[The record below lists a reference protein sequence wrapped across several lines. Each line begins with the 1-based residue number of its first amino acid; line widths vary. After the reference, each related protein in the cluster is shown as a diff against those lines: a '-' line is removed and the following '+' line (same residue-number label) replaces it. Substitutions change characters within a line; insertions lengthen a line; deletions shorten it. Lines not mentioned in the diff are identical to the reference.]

1 MKDQHDEANRVSP
14 GLRKVL
20 NSHGHGFHYAIL
32 RRADQLSAAQ
42 RTSWMLDGVEFPVVA
57 GGSTTHID
65 FILRSRRRRTY
76 LVAECKRADP
86 ARARWCFA
94 RAPYTWRNRREG
106 EVIFDQFVY
115 QPPNLLDQQP
125 CIAYTDRGI
134 YHLGF
139 ELKTDAPGEGLA
151 QSGQAINQAMS
162 QVLRATSGLINHRFE
177 RSRRSFTTNGMVRFI
192 PVVFT
197 TAQVWITDVD
207 LGSADI
213 ATGDL
218 PLEAVRAQPT
228 DWIWFNHNRSPMLR
242 ADLEWANLSG
252 ELEHELR
259 LEFTRT
265 IAIVGPQGIEKFLTT
280 DLEAWLD

>member
-1 MKDQHDEANRVSP
+1 MNDQPDEAGRVSP

-20 NSHGHGFHYAIL
+20 NSHGHGFHYAVL

-42 RTSWMLDGVEFPVVA
+42 RASWVLDAAEFPVVT

-65 FILRSRRRRTY
+65 FILRSRSHQTY
-76 LVAECKRADP
+76 LVAECKRVDP
-86 ARARWCFA
+86 ARARWCFV

-125 CIAYTDRGI
+125 RIVSMDRGI

-151 QSGQAINQAMS
+151 QSSQAINQAMS
-162 QVLRATSGLINHRFE
+162 QVLRATSGLINHHFE
-177 RSRRSFTTNGMVRFI
+177 RSRRSFTTKGMVRFI

-197 TAQVWITDVD
+197 TAQVWVTDVD

-218 PLEAVRAQPT
+218 PTEAVRAQAT
-228 DWIWFNHNRSPMLR
+228 DWIWCNHNRSPLLR
-242 ADLEWANLSG
+242 ADLEWAHLSG
-252 ELEHELR
+252 ELARELR

-265 IAIVGPQGIEKFLTT
+265 IAIVGPEGIDKFLTT
-280 DLEAWLD
+280 ALEAWLD